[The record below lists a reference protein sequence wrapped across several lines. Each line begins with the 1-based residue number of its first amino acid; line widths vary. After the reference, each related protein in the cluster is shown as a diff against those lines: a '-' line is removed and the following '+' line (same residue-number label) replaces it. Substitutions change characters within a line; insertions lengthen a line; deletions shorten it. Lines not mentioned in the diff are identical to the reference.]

1 MIKTIPLDI
10 TFTFLIGTIFAL
22 LSRKELESKE
32 SYQTV
37 GFRLAGIYGLWFGLT
52 VTYFYFKYPDWM
64 YCYFLDVS
72 VILIV
77 VGWFMFMSAL
87 LVSGLSGYLLSA
99 SFIKLKLNKFILPIY
114 SLLMFGLVFLFTSER
129 YFVLGNYK
137 QFQSGQIKKIFE
149 VAGMSTAFKIAA
161 LFEILPLIA
170 IFIFL
175 YLKNRKEE
183 Q

>member
-10 TFTFLIGTIFAL
+10 IFSFLIGTIFAL
-22 LSRKELESKE
+22 ISKNEIEKNE
-32 SYQTV
+32 SYKTL
-37 GFRLAGIYGLWFGLT
+37 GFKLAGIYGLWFGLT

-72 VILIV
+72 LILII

-87 LVSGLSGYLLSA
+87 FLAGLSGYLLSA
-99 SFIKLKLNKFILPIY
+99 SFIKLKLNKFILTIY
-114 SLLMFGLVFLFTSER
+114 SLVMFGLVFLFTSDR

-149 VAGMSTAFKIAA
+149 VPGM
-161 LFEILPLIA
+161 
-170 IFIFL
+170 
-175 YLKNRKEE
+175 
-183 Q
+183 